1 MASTSQRPEGALLVT
16 TYRDLQQYAA
26 AFARGNL
33 NLLIVCGAPGLAK
46 SRTLHAALGPKGCW
60 IEGNATAFGI
70 YGELYRHRHQPV
82 VIDDVDSI
90 YQEPAGIRLLKAL
103 CQTEPVKTVA
113 WLSDARSLERE
124 GIPRRFSTR
133 SPLALLA
140 NRWPTSHA
148 NLAAVEDRGLLISF
162 EPCVLE
168 VHGQTAAWFW
178 DQEIF
183 DWVAGHMHLLGQ
195 ASMRLYVLAWQLKQ
209 AGLDW
214 KGYVLKRCLAG
225 PALLVAQVKA
235 DPRYATEAERVKAFV
250 AAGGGCRATYFNHAK
265 QLSAGPAAV
274 PKLVLKGRPPVTHD
288 PGPDLLDRLRRRY
301 GDLGNG

>member
-1 MASTSQRPEGALLVT
+1 MASTSPRPQSALVVT
-16 TYRDLQQYAA
+16 TYRDLQQYAQ
-26 AFARGNL
+26 AFATGHL

-46 SRTLHAALGPKGCW
+46 SRTLQGALGPKACW

-70 YGELYRHRHQPV
+70 YGELYRHCHQPV

-113 WLSDARSLERE
+113 WLSDARSLERA
-124 GIPRRFSTR
+124 GIPRRFRTR

-140 NRWPTSHA
+140 NRWPTAHA
-148 NLAAVEDRGLLISF
+148 NLAAVEDRGLALCF
-162 EPCVLE
+162 EPSVLE
-168 VHGQTAAWFW
+168 VHGQTATWFW

-183 DWVAGHMHLLGQ
+183 DWVAGNLHLMGQ
-195 ASMRLYVLAWQLKQ
+195 LSMRLYVLAWQLKQ

-214 KGYVLKRCLAG
+214 RSYVLQRCLAG

-235 DPRYATEAERVKAFV
+235 DPQYATEAERVKAFV

-265 QLSAGPAAV
+265 KLAAGQAAV
-274 PKLVLKGRPPVTHD
+274 PTLVLKGRPPEIS
-288 PGPDLLDRLRRRY
+288 PAGMDLLGWLRRRY
-301 GDLGNG
+301 GDLGSG